1 VQSKRKELYF
11 VDYIHT
17 PCARLN
23 WQFSVSFQVHIKSH
37 HHIIVSYLLITFA
50 ALLLQ
55 SRSQLLHR
63 TTHARFKPFDVFR
76 EERERRRIVCN
87 KKMSSPTHCTHA
99 VTQELCLSSPA
110 LPCDH
115 LSRSLLSPSTDS
127 AVNGCI
133 DNIPSHCS
141 PSDIVVDTVS
151 SCQLSAEKYSCEHF
165 GADKL
170 ERKFNI
176 TEAFSNQSNL
186 RTEFPTDTV
195 KEETTDGGCFAYD
208 RYVVLLLLMS

>member
-1 VQSKRKELYF
+1 M
-11 VDYIHT
+11 DY
-17 PCARLN
+17 
-23 WQFSVSFQVHIKSH
+23 VH
-37 HHIIVSYLLITFA
+37 LLITFA

-63 TTHARFKPFDVFR
+63 TTRARFKPFDVFR

-87 KKMSSPTHCTHA
+87 KKLSSPTHCRRA

-110 LPCDH
+110 LPCDR

-133 DNIPSHCS
+133 DNIPSSHCS
-141 PSDIVVDTVS
+141 PSDIVLDAVS
-151 SCQLSAEKYSCEHF
+151 SCQLPAEKNTCEHF

-176 TEAFSNQSNL
+176 TEAFSKQSNL

-195 KEETTDGGCFAYD
+195 KEQTTDGGCITCD
-208 RYVVLLLLMS
+208 RYAVLLLLMS